1 LGGTG
6 LGRTIVYTKT
16 GCPFCA
22 GLIREYREQGLEFE
36 EINVSLDPEAKKLV
50 KGTYRVNRVPVVV
63 RDGQVVQVGDRA
75 GKG

>member
-1 LGGTG
+1 MNKTK
-6 LGRTIVYTKT
+6 TIVYTKT

-22 GLIREYREQGLEFE
+22 SLMREYRTQGLEFE
-36 EINVSLDPEAKKLV
+36 EINVSLDPEAKNLV

-63 RDGQVVQVGDRA
+63 RGGQVIQVGDRT

>member
-1 LGGTG
+1 MGK
-6 LGRTIVYTKT
+6 TIVYTKT

-22 GLIREYREQGLEFE
+22 ALMREYREQGVEFE

-63 RDGQVVQVGDRA
+63 REGQVVQVGDRA

>member
-1 LGGTG
+1 MGKTV
-6 LGRTIVYTKT
+6 IYTKT

-22 GLIREYREQGLEFE
+22 GLMLEYREQSLEFE

-63 RDGQVVQVGDRA
+63 REGQVVQVGDRA